1 MIRRLITRLDEPHPR
16 HTRTVRDA
24 VVRAV
29 AWPVIAMS
37 VTVTLIGF
45 TQPERL
51 NGEPPPVRTVEV
63 GTR

>member
-1 MIRRLITRLDEPHPR
+1 MIRRVIIRLDEPHPR

-63 GTR
+63 GIR